1 MRLSADGFSQYHIHL
16 PGLAP
21 KRIRLMRHE
30 EAVSFER
37 ADHTDS
43 GFLLTTARC
52 IKKCLTG
59 TGETNRIV
67 SLSEKR
73 LYCA

>member
-43 GFLLTTARC
+43 GFLLGHCKMHQKVLDGDRGN
-52 IKKCLTG
+52 K
-59 TGETNRIV
+59 
-67 SLSEKR
+67 
-73 LYCA
+73 